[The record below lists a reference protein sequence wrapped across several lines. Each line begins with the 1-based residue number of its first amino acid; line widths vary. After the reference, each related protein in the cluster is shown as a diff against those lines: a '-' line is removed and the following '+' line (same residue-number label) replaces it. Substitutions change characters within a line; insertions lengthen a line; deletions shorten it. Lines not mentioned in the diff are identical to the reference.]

1 MSGTLMAQNIRV
13 TGKVIDKT
21 GQPLMGVSVLIE
33 GTRTGVAT
41 ELDGT
46 FSMEVPANAVLQFS
60 AIGMENLKETVNN
73 RKVINVTMSESTVF
87 LDELVVT
94 ALGIKKEK
102 KALGYAVQDIKG
114 AEILKNKS
122 SNVINS
128 LSGKIAGVNITQS
141 SGAAGTGASILIR
154 GGTSLERDNQPLFV
168 VDGIIYDNS
177 TPIGGNSGFDG
188 AVRTATTNSN
198 RIMDISPEDVENMSV
213 LKGPAAAA
221 LYGSKAA

>member
-1 MSGTLMAQNIRV
+1 MLMFQRLFAFFFIKNILFINQKFQFMYVSQKVTGKFKLLILPVLALFLMSGTLMAQNIRV

-60 AIGMENLKETVNN
+60 AIGMENLKESVNN

-114 AEILKNKS
+114 AEILKNKKHLR
-122 SNVINS
+122 IKT
-128 LSGKIAGVNITQS
+128 LFKDKI
-141 SGAAGTGASILIR
+141 
-154 GGTSLERDNQPLFV
+154 
-168 VDGIIYDNS
+168 
-177 TPIGGNSGFDG
+177 
-188 AVRTATTNSN
+188 
-198 RIMDISPEDVENMSV
+198 
-213 LKGPAAAA
+213 
-221 LYGSKAA
+221 